1 MGKLPKMLGVLR
13 TIGFVFTLTILSLAL
28 RTTVKAEDPKPKVAD
43 IFKDVWKPIAVA
55 KKVPLK
61 LGQRRCGVA
70 FNGVTLPCA
79 VRPHLPQEVY
89 KKHMDF
95 NTIY

>member
-1 MGKLPKMLGVLR
+1 MLGGVKMY
-13 TIGFVFTLTILSLAL
+13 GFVLLIWVTLSLAI
-28 RTTVKAEDPKPKVAD
+28 KADDPKPIVAD
-43 IFKDVWKPIAVA
+43 ILTNEWREITAA
-55 KKVPLK
+55 KKVPIK

-79 VRPHLPQEVY
+79 VRPHLPSPSY
-89 KKHMDF
+89 KTHMDF